1 MVVSKVVWVEITE
14 SCVSGAELLSSLGGA
29 VLVND
34 VVGKSEDEGGCVD
47 DGVSEELEEAFPS

>member
-1 MVVSKVVWVEITE
+1 M
-14 SCVSGAELLSSLGGA
+14 SGAELLSSLGGA